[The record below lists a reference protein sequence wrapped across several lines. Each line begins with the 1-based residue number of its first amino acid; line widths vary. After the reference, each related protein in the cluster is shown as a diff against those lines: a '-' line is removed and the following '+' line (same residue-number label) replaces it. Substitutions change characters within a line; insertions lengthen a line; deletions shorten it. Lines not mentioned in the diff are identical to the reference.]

1 MKGSRDPEEERVRK
15 RCAVGFVCALFAL
28 GLSGGTF
35 AAESAHPEYQAVKKS
50 IEQSIGWAIEKDFDA
65 MFRLWGDDM
74 FHFWLFS
81 DSTVVGLEDFKKYAE
96 QWKDPDFRGTRFEFR
111 DLRVVFSRSGDVA
124 WYSCSLDDCGSVKG
138 KEFCLKNVFQTG
150 VLEKRDGR
158 WVHVLMHGSYP
169 VDKIPENYVR
179 RFYSGMFE
187 KSDPSG
193 PAVRPAP

>member
-15 RCAVGFVCALFAL
+15 RCAVSFVCALFAL

-179 RFYSGMFE
+179 KFYSGLFE
-187 KSDPSG
+187 KGDPNS
-193 PAVRPAP
+193 PAARPAP